1 MKKEVK
7 IVVPTDY
14 SAITLK
20 KYLRIQDDMENYKDD
35 EQAQDAFLLY
45 NLCGITP
52 EVARKLDNDTVS
64 RIKNDLYKLLN
75 KQDYEL
81 QRFITIDG
89 VEYGFEPNLAD
100 MAYGAYLDISK
111 QESVTIDKNW
121 GKVLSILYRPVTQK
135 RGALYD
141 IEPYNPKNLIKESKW
156 LDVNMDF
163 HFGTF
168 FFFIRTLT
176 ALQNATLKYL
186 TEEVL
191 KEETLNPHIKQ
202 TLVQSGHLIKLLQS
216 SQTMISP
223 SLKK

>member
-1 MKKEVK
+1 MKKQIK
-7 IVVPTDY
+7 ITVPTDY

-52 EVARKLDNDTVS
+52 EVARKLDNETVEN
-64 RIKNDLYKLLN
+64 IKKDLYKLLN

-81 QRFITIDG
+81 QKFITIDN
-89 VEYGFEPNLAD
+89 VEYGFEPNLSE
-100 MAYGAYLDISK
+100 MSYGAYLDISK
-111 QESVTIDKNW
+111 QENISIDKNW
-121 GKVLSILYRPVTQK
+121 GKVLSILYRPVTNK
-135 RGALYD
+135 RGALYE
-141 IEPYNPKNLIKESKW
+141 IKPYDSKDLLDESKW
-156 LDVNMDF
+156 MDVNMDF

-176 ALQNATLKYL
+176 DLQNATLKYL

-191 KEETLNPHIKQ
+191 KEETLNPHIKR
-202 TLVQSGHLIKLLQS
+202 TLVESGELIKLLQS